1 MLDKRD
7 LSPIHFQRVN
17 ATTGKKIDYDDIV
30 KGYKTKDGD
39 YVVLSDA
46 DFRRANVDATQ
57 TVDIVDFVDA
67 REIDPLYYDK
77 PYYLG
82 PVAMRKGRTADSKA
96 YTLLRETLRR
106 TGKVGIAKVVIRTRE
121 HLAALMPVG
130 DVLALN
136 LLRFDH
142 EVRNPSSIE
151 APSGGK
157 AASVSPREIKMAEQL
172 VSELSGA
179 WDPKKYKDEYRDD
192 LLELIRKKEKSGQAH
207 VVDESEPEA
216 PAAHDDEGVDMLS
229 LLCSGRASRRRA
241 TARSRG
247 RPTRTPRAA
256 RLNRAAGRDRAGRP
270 SARRRRTR
278 PPAGRRSH
286 GPLDLLAEARF
297 REDSGAEREA
307 LDKEGDPRARQHES
321 RERSRLCHPEARGDE
336 APLRF
341 PARARRRAQELG
353 RAEGAEP
360 RS

>member
-1 MLDKRD
+1 MPRSIWKGSISFGLVQIPVALYPAECPKELSFHMLDKRD

-229 LLCSGRASRRRA
+229 LLRKSLEKAGH
-241 TARSRG
+241 G
-247 RPTRTPRAA
+247 KKPRAA
-256 RLNRAAGRDRAGRP
+256 NTNAPRRTAESSSGPRSSRTPKRKTAAHKTSRRAA
-270 SARRRRTR
+270 
-278 PPAGRRSH
+278 
-286 GPLDLLAEARF
+286 
-297 REDSGAEREA
+297 
-307 LDKEGDPRARQHES
+307 
-321 RERSRLCHPEARGDE
+321 
-336 APLRF
+336 
-341 PARARRRAQELG
+341 
-353 RAEGAEP
+353 
-360 RS
+360 